1 MSFYACKFS
10 FNEVSCEAYD
20 LEMYSIGSTSA
31 GEVSF
36 ASTPGIVEETIGKNW
51 KPYFYGV
58 QFKNKLSFSLVF
70 GLNEERLD
78 AGKFLTRT
86 EIHNISTWLTGYTEY
101 KVLTIDQ
108 EDMSD
113 YYYKCM
119 ISGLEV
125 IGSYGEQY
133 AFKANV
139 ICDSPYAYYDAAE
152 TKENINGSS
161 RIEIY
166 NSSALH
172 MPIYPKIIIENNNDD
187 NLTIVNTRESVDGDD
202 STAPVFALNDISS
215 NIKTIIIDC
224 STCVIQTY
232 DVDNNPVSA
241 NLYNDISAM
250 HWPRLY
256 SGSNVFIITG
266 ECDIK
271 VKCTF
276 PVNIGA

>member
-20 LEMYSIGSTSA
+20 LEMYNIGSTSA
-31 GEVSF
+31 GEISF
-36 ASTPGIVEETIGKNW
+36 ASTPGIVEETIGRNW

-78 AGKFLTRT
+78 ARRFLTRT

-101 KVLTIDQ
+101 KILTIDQ
-108 EDMSD
+108 DDMSD

-133 AFKANV
+133 AFKATV

-152 TKENINGSS
+152 VRENISGRS

-166 NSSALH
+166 NSGALH
-172 MPIYPKIIIENNNDD
+172 MPIYPKIIIENNDGD
-187 NLTIVNTRESVDGDD
+187 NLSIINLRESVNEDE
-202 STAPVFALNDISS
+202 STAPVFALSDIPS
-215 NIKTIIIDC
+215 NVKRIVIDC
-224 STCVIQTY
+224 ATCVIETY
-232 DVDNNPVSA
+232 DVDGNSVTT
-241 NLYNDISAM
+241 NLYDEESVI

-256 SGSNVFIITG
+256 PGSNVFIVTG
-266 ECDIK
+266 ECDLEI
-271 VKCTF
+271 KCTF

>member
-1 MSFYACKFS
+1 MSFYACKFT

-20 LEMYSIGSTSA
+20 LEMYNIGSTSA
-31 GEVSF
+31 GEASL
-36 ASTPGIVEETIGKNW
+36 ASTPSIIEETIGQNW

-70 GLNEERLD
+70 GLNEERLESRQ
-78 AGKFLTRT
+78 FLTRT
-86 EIHNISTWLTGYTEY
+86 EIHNISTWLTGYTGY
-101 KVLTIDQ
+101 KKLTIDQ

-125 IGSYGEQY
+125 IGSNGEQY
-133 AFKANV
+133 GFKATA

-152 TKENINGSS
+152 TKKSVSAGT
-161 RIEIY
+161 RLKIY

-172 MPIYPKIIIENNNDD
+172 VPIYPKIVINNN
-187 NLTIVNTRESVDGDD
+187 NSESLSIINMRESIDD
-202 STAPVFALNDISS
+202 DMSTAPAFTLGDIPS
-215 NIKTIIIDC
+215 NVKKMIVDC
-224 STCVIQTY
+224 STCVIQAY
-232 DVDNNPVSA
+232 DVDSNPVSVD
-241 NLYNDISAM
+241 LYDGESVM

-256 SGSNVFIITG
+256 RGNNIFVVSG
-266 ECDIK
+266 ECDIEI
-271 VKCTF
+271 KCTF